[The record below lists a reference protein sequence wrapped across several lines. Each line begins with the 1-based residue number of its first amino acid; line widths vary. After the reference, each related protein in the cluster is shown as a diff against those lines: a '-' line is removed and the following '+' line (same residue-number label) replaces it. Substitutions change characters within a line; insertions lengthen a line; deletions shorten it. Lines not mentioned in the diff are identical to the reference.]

1 MTFDQPPLWPDDWAE
16 EADARAAG
24 DLHTAR
30 AWPLLEHGRSC
41 SRPQVPM
48 YRRIVNVPT
57 GGLL

>member
-48 YRRIVNVPT
+48 YRPIRDV
-57 GGLL
+57 LESL